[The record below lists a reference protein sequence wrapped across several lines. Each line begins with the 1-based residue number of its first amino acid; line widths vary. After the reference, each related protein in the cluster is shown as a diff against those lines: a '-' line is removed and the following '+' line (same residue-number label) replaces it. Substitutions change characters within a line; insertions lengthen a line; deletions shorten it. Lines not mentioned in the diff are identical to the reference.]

1 MERCILYGT
10 SALECL
16 RTAPTLRE
24 LAFSPRHAAALRR
37 AAPKLVRRAGSSPE
51 ARILEREML
60 GPLKG
65 VSFPVHVLSETGNR
79 NVTPQLVRHV
89 RREDLDEAD
98 LLQVAD
104 GLFVTTPRLTL
115 MHLARTNSLAAVTLA
130 MMECCGL
137 YATPTNTSRLQQ
149 AADLLEDA
157 GRLGS
162 GSKRYA
168 AFLDWQG
175 RELWT
180 PDPLG
185 GGSSWEPCYTPEG
198 KRTSLWKRPPLCS
211 AGELRHYARTL
222 SGPHGAKRFRQA
234 ARIAMSGAG
243 SPLEAQAA
251 LLAGGPRRLGC
262 EGLPAFAL
270 NRRIRLAEHA
280 DEADAAAGV
289 ADLCWTDRAT
299 GEPVLDCEVNGGL
312 FHTASRARDAVRV
325 ASSDAKRKAALEHRG
340 IAVEVLTFAQMID
353 VGQWDLFVDLLARR
367 LGVRRPTATATFVQ
381 RRARFRQ
388 DLLLRPGV

>member
-37 AAPKLVRRAGSSPE
+37 AAPKLVRRVDSSPE

-79 NVTPQLVRHV
+79 NATPQLVRHV

-98 LLQVAD
+98 LLQIGD
-104 GLFVTTPRLTL
+104 RLFVTAPRLTL
-115 MHLARTNSLAAVTLA
+115 LHLARTHSLAAVTLA

-157 GRLGS
+157 GRLGG

-168 AFLDWQG
+168 AFLDCSG

-185 GGSSWEPCYTPEG
+185 RGADWEVCYTPEG
-198 KRTSLWKRPPLCS
+198 ERTSLWKRPPLCS
-211 AGELRHYARTL
+211 VGELRRYAHTL
-222 SGPHGAKRFRQA
+222 SGAHGAKRFRQA
-234 ARIAMSGAG
+234 ARIAMAGAG

-251 LLAGGPRRLGC
+251 LLASGPRRLGC
-262 EGLPAFAL
+262 EGLPAFTL
-270 NRRIRLAEHA
+270 NRRIGPAERA
-280 DEADAAAGV
+280 GTVGAATGV
-289 ADLCWTDRAT
+289 ADLCWTDGAT
-299 GEPVLDCEVNGGL
+299 GAPILDCEVNGGL
-312 FHTASRARDAVRV
+312 FHTANRVRDAARV
-325 ASSDAKRKAALEHRG
+325 AGNDAKRKAALEHRG

-353 VGQWDLFVDLLARR
+353 VDQWDLFVDLLARR
-367 LGVRRPTATATFVQ
+367 LGVRRPAATPTFVQ
-381 RRARFRQ
+381 RRARFRR